1 MAKPISKRLPH
12 TERSRCSEDRAIF
25 FDLHSD
31 LPHEGPDNRASAAR
45 ALAMAGPLPA
55 NPRALDI
62 DCGPG
67 MQTM

>member
-1 MAKPISKRLPH
+1 MHSELP
-12 TERSRCSEDRAIF
+12 
-25 FDLHSD
+25 
-31 LPHEGPDNRASAAR
+31 PEGPDNRASAAR

-62 DCGPG
+62 ACGPG